1 MIIQEGIRVM
11 VVAIT
16 AFLVALALTPL
27 LIKLLKQLHAG
38 KQIRVSEGTP
48 IFSSLHK
55 KKEGTLT
62 PGGIVI
68 WFTLLLLTL
77 GFWLLDY
84 LFDGFFGFLNFVDRA
99 QTFLPLAAFFIAA
112 ALGLFD
118 DVMGVLRR
126 GDKGGGLKVSHKLL
140 IYLFLSVLGAWWFY
154 GKLGWREIRVPF
166 MGNFDIGF
174 WYVPIFMFVLVA
186 SAFSA
191 NETDGLDGL
200 WGGISL
206 FIYTA
211 LGVVAFALGRFDL
224 ATMIAA
230 IIGAI
235 LAFLWFNIYPARF
248 FMGDTGAMALGIT
261 MGVIAMLTNVAI
273 LLPIFAIVP
282 LLESA
287 SVIVQTISKKLRDGQ
302 KIFLST
308 PIHHH
313 FEALGWPESQITMR
327 FWIISVIGVGLGLA
341 VFFLDKLI

>member
-1 MIIQEGIRVM
+1 MT
-11 VVAIT
+11 VAIV

-27 LIKLLKQLHAG
+27 LIKLLKKLHAG
-38 KQIRVSEGTP
+38 KQIRVSEETP

-62 PGGIVI
+62 PGGVVI

-84 LFDGFFGFLNFVDRA
+84 LFDGFFGFLNFVDRG

-118 DVMGVLRR
+118 DVMGILRR

-140 IYLFLSVLGAWWFY
+140 IYLSLSVVGAWWFF
-154 GKLGWREIRVPF
+154 GKLEWREIRVPF

-174 WYVPIFMFVLVA
+174 WYIPIFIFVLVA

-248 FMGDTGAMALGIT
+248 FMGDTGAMALGVT

-282 LLESA
+282 VAESV

-341 VFFLDKLI
+341 IFFLDKLI